1 MRNCIKINIILYQK
15 NGKKTS
21 ILSLLSASSTCV
33 YRIVPMS
40 IFENETRIRVGVIC
54 TTKYYTISGFGFL
67 RATQIG
73 PPPRTRTRPA

>member
-1 MRNCIKINIILYQK
+1 MRNCIKINIIEYQK
-15 NGKKTS
+15 NGKKT

-40 IFENETRIRVGVIC
+40 IFENESRIIVGVVC

-73 PPPRTRTRPA
+73 PLPRTRTRPA